1 MNKLVKS
8 LLVTLLAVSAHNLS
22 AHTNK
27 TFMLP
32 RAQNVNLPMET
43 TIFHERTHARVEDR
57 FGGNFQVTPFYGQ
70 SNSGKELG
78 KYFGIKENNVVNVNG
93 SHATSADYISY
104 NLMILEKNADE
115 VAYGTIKLDPR
126 HTAYGARLD
135 YYQNLDKVLKGLF
148 FKVNTTVAHVEN
160 DVKFSGTDTT
170 AGAGA
175 AATLVTY
182 FKGGD
187 AIGDSNATQKNLD
200 HAMINGKQD
209 KTGVADVDL
218 AIGYKLL
225 CKENYAIS
233 LNIAATFPTGNESEG
248 KYVFE
253 PLYGNGKHWGIGG
266 GFDAFARIWGS
277 ESHNIKLN
285 LAADYRYL
293 FEATEKRTLG
303 LKNYAMGQYLL
314 LGTIGSKV
322 LVPAAN
328 ILTQNVDVTP
338 ESQLDALASL
348 TYNRGGFTFDLGY
361 NLYFRANES
370 VKIKDAFPANTY
382 ISKFDY
388 DKGTAFAE
396 GDRLAGTAVLSK
408 ESVDATVAEN
418 PSQFTNGIFGAL
430 GYTFVKWD
438 YPLMLGL
445 GGKYDIAAKNSVPD
459 MWQGWIKASLSF

>member
-8 LLVTLLAVSAHNLS
+8 LLITLLAVSAQNLS

-27 TFMLP
+27 TVMLL

-70 SNSGKELG
+70 SYSSKEMG
-78 KYFGIKENNVVNVNG
+78 KYFAMKDSNVVSFKQG
-93 SHATSADYISY
+93 TAASADYICSD
-104 NLMILEKNADE
+104 LVVHSKSGAAAEI
-115 VAYGTIKLDPR
+115 GSIKIDPR
-126 HTAYGARLD
+126 HTEYGVRLD

-160 DVKFSGTDTT
+160 DMKLNVTGTAKDTV
-170 AGAGA
+170 
-175 AATLVTY
+175 VTY

-187 AIGDSNATQKNLD
+187 VLADSNAIQKNLD

-225 CKENYAIS
+225 CKESYAVS
-233 LNIAATFPTGNESEG
+233 LNIAATFPTGNEAEG

-303 LKNYAMGQYLL
+303 LKTYAMGQYLL
-314 LGTIGSKV
+314 LGTKASKV
-322 LVPAAN
+322 LTPAAN

-338 ESQLDALASL
+338 ESQLDAIASL

-361 NLYFRANES
+361 NLYFRADES
-370 VKIKDAFPANTY
+370 VKIKDAFPADTY
-382 ISKFDY
+382 IASAAY
-388 DKGTAFAE
+388 TGVTAFDAATTAA
-396 GDRLAGTAVLSK
+396 DKLAGTAVLSK
-408 ESVDATVAEN
+408 ESVDVTAAQT
-418 PSQFTNGIFGAL
+418 PSQFTNGVFGAL

-445 GGKYDIAAKNSVPD
+445 GGKYDMAAKNSVPD